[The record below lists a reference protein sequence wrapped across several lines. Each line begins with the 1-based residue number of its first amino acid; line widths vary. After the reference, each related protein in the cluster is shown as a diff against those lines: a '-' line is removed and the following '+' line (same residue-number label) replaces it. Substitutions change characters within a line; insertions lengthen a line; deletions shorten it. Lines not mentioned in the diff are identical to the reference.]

1 MASTDFTDNVTVV
14 PAAWLDD
21 TDKVTYAGLTSVA
34 GTNTI
39 TATGPVGMAAYS
51 TRDRFYFIPAATNT
65 GATTIN
71 ITGTAA
77 LGAKN
82 IFQGGAALVA
92 GEIRIGVPC
101 LISYDGTQF
110 NIVGPYSGGAV
121 PGNIVGAGSIKSS
134 SATLGVGYATGA
146 GGTQTQLTSKAQ
158 TVVLDKITG
167 EITTHNAALNLDT
180 TVSFT
185 LTNAAIAL
193 GDHVVIQHVS
203 GGTVGSYTVTA
214 VAAAGSATVYV
225 RNVSAG
231 NLSEAIVLKYSVI
244 KAVTA

>member
-1 MASTDFTDNVTVV
+1 MASTDFTDTVTVV

-21 TDKVTYAGLTSVA
+21 VDKVAYAGLTSVA

-39 TATGPVGMAAYS
+39 TATGPVGMAAYT

-82 IFQGGAALVA
+82 IFLGGVA
-92 GEIRIGVPC
+92 CVGGEIRLGVPC
-101 LISYDGTQF
+101 LIVYDGTQF
-110 NIVGPYSGGAV
+110 NIMSYAGGIL
-121 PGNIVGAGSIKSS
+121 PGAIKSS
-134 SATLGVGYATGA
+134 SGTAGIGYSTGA
-146 GGTQTQLTSKAQ
+146 GGTQAQGTSKAT
-158 TVVLDKITG
+158 TVVLDKVTG
-167 EITTHNAALNLDT
+167 EITMFNAALNLDT

-231 NLSEAIVLKYSVI
+231 NLSEAIVLKFSVI